1 MVGILQD
8 ETDPMVSVMKARPVA
23 CPDTCRLCGIAVRVH
38 CCVVLGFR
46 VVPARLHRVQDTL
59 VHAAWLD

>member
-8 ETDPMVSVMKARPVA
+8 ETDPMVSVMKACPVA
-23 CPDTCRLCGIAVRVH
+23 CPSTCRLRGIAVCVH
-38 CCVVLGFR
+38 VVLLGLR
-46 VVPARLHRVQDTL
+46 AMPTRLHRVQDTQ